1 MTLDE
6 FYARLKTSETLP
18 TTSGSVQGEFYSA
31 FEELRGK
38 VDGIVAITLAAN
50 TPSAGYRS
58 AVMAQEMVEGIP
70 IEVVD
75 SQIVMTPLAL
85 VATAA
90 ARAADAGASL
100 QDVGKAAKS
109 VIPKMN
115 LFVNP
120 GSISYFVRGG
130 RISESEVDSREESYI
145 ITVKEGK
152 LTTSGDKYA
161 TQEEGRNR
169 LKELVQ
175 ERARKTVNK
184 TPDLLPVLKEAG
196 VVDAGAKGL
205 YYFFKGMESAICRPK
220 PSSHIRSTRRTH
232 TPAPP
237 ARKEERRVYG
247 FDVQFLLE
255 GEALPLEEIRNR
267 VIASGECPLLVGDE
281 KLLKVHVH
289 TMNPNEILDYARSKG
304 TLSDIVIEDM
314 DQQVQKQAR
323 EGKRP
328 RQQ

>member
-58 AVMAQEMVEGIP
+58 AVMAQ
-70 IEVVD
+70 
-75 SQIVMTPLAL
+75 
-85 VATAA
+85 
-90 ARAADAGASL
+90 
-100 QDVGKAAKS
+100 
-109 VIPKMN
+109 
-115 LFVNP
+115 
-120 GSISYFVRGG
+120 
-130 RISESEVDSREESYI
+130 
-145 ITVKEGK
+145 
-152 LTTSGDKYA
+152 
-161 TQEEGRNR
+161 
-169 LKELVQ
+169 ELVQ